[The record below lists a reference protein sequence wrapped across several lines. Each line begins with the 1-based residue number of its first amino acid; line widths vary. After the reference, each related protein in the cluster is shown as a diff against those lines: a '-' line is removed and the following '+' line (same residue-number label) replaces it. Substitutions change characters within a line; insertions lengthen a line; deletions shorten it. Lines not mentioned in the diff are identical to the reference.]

1 MQHNITNAD
10 KTKHMPDFIDKR
22 LRAPLF
28 RTRLAE
34 AMAQRGI
41 SQAAL
46 ARATGADR
54 STVSALLAP
63 GIRLPNA
70 QLTADCATAL
80 GVSCDWLLGLTDR
93 SEPVDEL
100 LARSVTL
107 SEAPRAL
114 FDQELIGWHRAA
126 AGYKIRHV
134 PASLPDMLKTPE
146 VVAWEYADDLAHDAD
161 QALAAFQDQL
171 AWMKSAHSDYE
182 IAMPLHEISNFAKGL
197 GYWSGLS
204 FAARHAQMDQLI
216 TLCDTLY
223 PALRLY
229 LFDAHQVYSS
239 PVTVF
244 GPHLA
249 AVYLGH
255 QYIVFRDPDRV
266 QAILQHFDGLV
277 RAAPFGA
284 RGVRDHL
291 ARLQRSMDQ

>member
-1 MQHNITNAD
+1 MQHTVTVAD

-34 AMAQRGI
+34 AMAERGI

-93 SEPVDEL
+93 RDPVDDL

-182 IAMPLHEISNFAKGL
+182 IALPLHEISNFAKGL

-204 FAARHAQMDQLI
+204 LTARHAQMDHLI
-216 TLCDTLY
+216 ALCDTLY

-229 LFDAHQVYSS
+229 LFDAHRVYSS

-249 AVYLGH
+249 AVYLGR

-291 ARLQRSMDQ
+291 ARLQRGMDQ